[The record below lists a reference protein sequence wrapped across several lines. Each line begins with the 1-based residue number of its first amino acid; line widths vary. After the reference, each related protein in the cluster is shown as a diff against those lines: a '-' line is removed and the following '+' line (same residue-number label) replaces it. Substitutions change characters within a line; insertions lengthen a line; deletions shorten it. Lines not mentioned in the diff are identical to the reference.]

1 MERKIRMEKEF
12 SGVAKE
18 LNKNIPLLKNTEPA
32 ALATTRKRIFSS
44 GEAGLEA
51 EEFDTKVLVESNLK
65 LPKVMHDMF
74 IRLSGTI
81 DNKQEVVEKLQV
93 VGLVFSRFKMRMLIM
108 DCPNGYICRL
118 RSTTAA
124 VFSGKEES
132 LGNDFSKAYQLIWKA
147 KEVCKKTES
156 IVKKYMSTVEVDF
169 ESDSDSGDSDDDD
182 TVHLPDSLCSP

>member
-1 MERKIRMEKEF
+1 MERKRRMEKEF

-18 LNKNIPLLKNTEPA
+18 LNKNIAQGAPEPDWDNLRRLIYEPLLKNTEPA

-108 DCPNGYICRL
+108 DCPSGYTCRL

-124 VFSGKEES
+124 AFSGKEES
-132 LGNDFSKAYQLIWKA
+132 LGKDFSKAYQLIWKA
-147 KEVCKKTES
+147 K
-156 IVKKYMSTVEVDF
+156 VKIYSYFTHRVDN
-169 ESDSDSGDSDDDD
+169 
-182 TVHLPDSLCSP
+182 